1 MDFKCINCG
10 KSGHAF
16 RDCKEPVMSYG
27 VIAIKYVDSVPYYL
41 LIRRRDS
48 LSYVEF
54 MRGKYDLNNPAYIQ
68 LLINGMARD
77 EQSRLVSQT
86 FDSLWSALWNNQ
98 NTRQYRNEYNAA
110 KRIFELLR
118 NTGDMN
124 GKLLVKYIDDS
135 TKEWADPEWGF
146 PKGRRMP
153 HESTEACALREFKEE
168 TGCDPTIV
176 SLVSGCEGYIEEYVG
191 TNGIRYRQTYYIGVS
206 SSDAKAEFQPHNRIM
221 NREVG
226 AIGWYTFEE
235 AYLKIRST
243 NKEKRALL
251 GTLHHKIIAEH
262 LLSVSP
268 AAASGKGAGGSGNIL
283 VDDKK
288 K

>member
-1 MDFKCINCG
+1 MDFKCINCN

-27 VIAIKYVDSVPYYL
+27 IIAIKYVDSVPYYL

-54 MRGKYDLNNPAYIQ
+54 MRGKYELTNPAYIQ
-68 LLINGMARD
+68 LLINGMTRD

-110 KRIFELLR
+110 KRMFELLR

-124 GKLLVKYIDDS
+124 GKLLIKYIEES
-135 TKEWADPEWGF
+135 SKEWGDPEWGF
-146 PKGRRMP
+146 PKGRRMS
-153 HESTEACALREFKEE
+153 HETTEACALREFKEE
-168 TGCDPTIV
+168 TGCDPAIV
-176 SLVSGCEGYIEEYVG
+176 SLLGGSEGYIEEYVG
-191 TNGIRYRQTYYIGVS
+191 TNGIRYRQTYYVGVT
-206 SSDAKAEFQPHNRIM
+206 SSDAKAEFQPHNRVM

-226 AIGWYTFEE
+226 AIDWLSFEE

-251 GTLHHKIIAEH
+251 ALLHHKITNDD
-262 LLSVSP
+262 LLQWKTVSR
-268 AAASGKGAGGSGNIL
+268 GGGSGTPSNVI
-283 VDDKK
+283 VSS
-288 K
+288 

>member
-1 MDFKCINCG
+1 
-10 KSGHAF
+10 
-16 RDCKEPVMSYG
+16 MSYG
-27 VIAIKYVDSVPYYL
+27 IIAIKYVDTIPHYL

-54 MRGKYDLNNPAYIQ
+54 MRGKYELSNPEYIQ
-68 LLINGMARD
+68 LLINGMTRD

-110 KRIFELLR
+110 KRMFELLR

-124 GKLLVKYIDDS
+124 GKLLVKYIEES
-135 TKEWADPEWGF
+135 SKGWGDPEWGF
-146 PKGRRMP
+146 PKGRRMS
-153 HESTEACALREFKEE
+153 HETMEACALREFKEE

-176 SLVSGCEGYIEEYVG
+176 SLLGGSEGYVEEYTG
-191 TNGIRYRQTYYIGVS
+191 TNGIRYRQTYYIGIS
-206 SSDAKAEFQPHNRIM
+206 SSDAKVEFQPHNRVM

-226 AIGWYTFEE
+226 AIGWFPFEE

-243 NKEKRALL
+243 NKEKRTLL
-251 GTLHHKIIAEH
+251 AVLHYKIMNED
-262 LLSVSP
+262 LLQWKTVPSR
-268 AAASGKGAGGSGNIL
+268 AAVTAPSNVI
-283 VDDKK
+283 VP
-288 K
+288 